1 MTGWRLGYTAASP
14 EIAKAIDI
22 LQSHS
27 TSNATTFAQYGALA
41 AIKADQAVV
50 DDMRDEFDVR
60 RQYMLGR
67 LQSINNVS
75 VVEPKGAFYML
86 VNIGE
91 MGLTSVNF
99 AEKLLSRH
107 EVAVVPGEAFGADN
121 TVRMSYACGLDVI
134 KEGLD
139 RFEKFCRE
147 H

>member
-1 MTGWRLGYTAASP
+1 
-14 EIAKAIDI
+14 
-22 LQSHS
+22 
-27 TSNATTFAQYGALA
+27 
-41 AIKADQAVV
+41 
-50 DDMRDEFDVR
+50 MRDEFDVR

-67 LQSINNVS
+67 LQAINNVS

-99 AEKLLSRH
+99 AEKLLSRY
-107 EVAVVPGEAFGADN
+107 EVAVVPGEAFGADK
-121 TVRMSYACGLDVI
+121 TVRLSYACGLDVI